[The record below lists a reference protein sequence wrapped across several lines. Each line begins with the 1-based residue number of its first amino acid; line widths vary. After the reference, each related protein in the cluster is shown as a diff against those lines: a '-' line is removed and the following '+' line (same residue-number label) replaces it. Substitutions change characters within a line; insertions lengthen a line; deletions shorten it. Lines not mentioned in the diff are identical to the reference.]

1 MFKNNKAIAYAL
13 MRVSLGVN
21 IFGHGFFRILSGV
34 GAFANGAVQGMDKG
48 PLPHALTLAF
58 LYATPFIEL
67 TIGLLLIAGFLTRL
81 ALVGG
86 ALFMI
91 ALTFGTVSTQNWAGA
106 GTQLTYSFI
115 FFAML
120 WLVEANTIS
129 VDGARGSGNV

>member
-1 MFKNNKAIAYAL
+1 MLSDNKAVAYAL
-13 MRVSLGVN
+13 MRVALGLN

-67 TIGLLLIAGFLTRL
+67 TLGLLLIAGFLTRL
-81 ALVGG
+81 ALVAG

-106 GTQLTYSFI
+106 STQLIYSFV

-120 WLVEANTIS
+120 WLVEANSIS
-129 VDGARGSGNV
+129 VDGARGAGNI